1 MKKAAYAF
9 GGLVV
14 FLVAAALI
22 VPGLID
28 WHSYKSEISAEAKK
42 VTGRTLEI
50 AGDLELGIL
59 PTPHVRASDI
69 RFANAPGAAAPHM
82 ATLKE
87 LRAVYAKQGWP
98 DAMHAYTDMHDWGDM
113 LVEAGFAEPV
123 MDMET
128 LTLTYA
134 SAERLIAD
142 LRDYGGNAARQR
154 FQGLRGKQWRAQL
167 IDAIEADVPRTH
179 DGQLQVTV
187 EVIYGHAIKP
197 ELKVPMQGT
206 THVALTDMR
215 AMLGQTPKKSA

>member
-1 MKKAAYAF
+1 
-9 GGLVV
+9 
-14 FLVAAALI
+14 
-22 VPGLID
+22 
-28 WHSYKSEISAEAKK
+28 
-42 VTGRTLEI
+42 
-50 AGDLELGIL
+50 
-59 PTPHVRASDI
+59 
-69 RFANAPGAAAPHM
+69 
-82 ATLKE
+82 
-87 LRAVYAKQGWP
+87 
-98 DAMHAYTDMHDWGDM
+98 MHAYTDMHDWGDM

-154 FQGLRGKQWRAQL
+154 FQGLRGKHWRAQL

-187 EVIYGHAIKP
+187 EVIYGHAVKP